1 MISRRPSPPAPDEA
15 SPQLRREARF
25 PRLQLGRRAFLLA
38 AAAFAATLPADAGG
52 VQVPFSVQAGLIAKV
67 ANFDRNFAARAG
79 NRALVLIMV
88 MPNDA
93 ESAGAAQ
100 ELKSSLSRV
109 PTVGDLPHEEQ
120 IVNYTNAAALADMVR
135 ARKASIVYVGPG
147 FGKELTNIRT
157 ALSKVSVLTVGSM
170 PDYVSSGIVLSF
182 DLVSGRPKLLVNLEQ
197 ARKQNVDFPA
207 SVLRLMKVYP

>member
-1 MISRRPSPPAPDEA
+1 MISKPPSPPVPDEA
-15 SPQLRREARF
+15 IRPLRREARLLGRGF
-25 PRLQLGRRAFLLA
+25 GRRAFLLGGA
-38 AAAFAATLPADAGG
+38 ALAATSLAHADGI
-52 VQVPFSVQAGLIAKV
+52 QVPFSVQAGLIAKV

-79 NRALVLIMV
+79 GKALVLVMV
-88 MPNDA
+88 MPGDA

-120 IVNYTNAAALADMVR
+120 IVNYTGAAALADMVR
-135 ARKASIVYVGPG
+135 ARKAAIVYVGPG
-147 FGKELTNIRT
+147 FGKELSAIRN

-170 PDYVSSGIVLSF
+170 PDYVSSGIVLGF